1 MQKLCAENCK
11 RPCKQSEKSLIK
23 GHAVFMGWK
32 IQHSKDVLKLIFS
45 SAAVPMKILARC
57 IYTYRQVDCKFYMEV
72 KELDLLKQF

>member
-1 MQKLCAENCK
+1 
-11 RPCKQSEKSLIK
+11 
-23 GHAVFMGWK
+23 MGWK

-72 KELDLLKQF
+72 KELDLLKQFWERRMKLEESVYLIFSVEER

>member
-1 MQKLCAENCK
+1 MD
-11 RPCKQSEKSLIK
+11 
-23 GHAVFMGWK
+23 WK

-72 KELDLLKQF
+72 KELDLLKQFWERRMKLEESVYLIFSVEER